1 MLEPKRPARRSRGP
15 GRAPTYLVYRL
26 STYFFQLR
34 SRSKLAAR
42 LPSCAPIPLRRVDP
56 APANPN
62 PGRDSLLSRHPV
74 IETDASVGIA
84 EFCTE
89 RLDLE
94 RF

>member
-26 STYFFQLR
+26 STYFVQLR

-56 APANPN
+56 RRPIRIRGAIPCC
-62 PGRDSLLSRHPV
+62 R
-74 IETDASVGIA
+74 GIQ
-84 EFCTE
+84 
-89 RLDLE
+89 
-94 RF
+94 